1 MAELVLRTGV
11 NPDDPAERVLVLTVD
26 PAGSAGERAVVAL
39 GERGYEGDEVLYLVQ
54 TDGWAE
60 HHLNDGVLT
69 VDVVV
74 HPAVLTSLAVDPTD
88 FPDRSTTDPTA
99 VLVLRVSTETAETAV
114 PATTAVFT
122 APLDEADWPL
132 ILAPAPV

>member
-1 MAELVLRTGV
+1 MAELTVRTGV
-11 NPDDPAERVLVLTVD
+11 HPDDPAEPVLVLTVD
-26 PAGSAGERAVVAL
+26 PTGPAGERAVAAL
-39 GERGYEGDEVLYLVQ
+39 GTRGYEGDEVLYLVQ

-60 HHLNDGVLT
+60 HHLADGVLT

-99 VLVLRVSTETAETAV
+99 IRVLRVVTNTTEDTI
-114 PATTAVFT
+114 PTTTVVLMT
-122 APLDEADWPL
+122 PVDEDDWPL

>member
-11 NPDDPAERVLVLTVD
+11 NPDDPTGQVLVLTVD
-26 PAGSAGERAVVAL
+26 PNGPAGERVVAAL
-39 GERGYEGDEVLYLVQ
+39 GERGYEGDEVLYLLQ

-60 HHLNDGVLT
+60 HHLADGVLT

-74 HPAVLTSLAVDPTD
+74 HPTVLQSLDLDPAD
-88 FPDRSTTDPTA
+88 FPDRSVTDPTA
-99 VLVLRVSTETAETAV
+99 VRVLRVVTKIAEATI
-114 PATTAVFT
+114 PATTVVFT
-122 APLDEADWPL
+122 APLAEDDWPL